1 MKEISES
8 LRAFEEVTDNDI
20 IKQIRQVRAWNNI
33 EWMKILEIALKHAP
47 EETKKV
53 LREINNNDREISDL
67 LGDLSNI
74 P

>member
-1 MKEISES
+1 MKKISES

-53 LREINNNDREISDL
+53 LREINKNDREISDL
-67 LGDLSNI
+67 LEQI
-74 P
+74 

>member
-20 IKQIRQVRAWNNI
+20 IKQIRKVRAWNNI

-53 LREINNNDREISDL
+53 LREINNNDRRVSDL
-67 LGDLSNI
+67 LGELSK
-74 P
+74 